1 MKVILLADVPK
12 LGQKREVKNVA
23 PGYARNFLFPRGLA
37 TVLTSSAALELDSEI
52 MAKRALAEKELVQ
65 AQALARKL
73 DGLEVEIP
81 VKVAKGGSAAYAA
94 VSSQKIAE
102 TLRKLGYDID
112 KKWVELKEPIKKI
125 GEYKIKINLPHDLE
139 AEITAAIVSEGGA
152 DQAGKKEERGN

>member
-1 MKVILLADVPK
+1 MALRTEFASALNQAAS
-12 LGQKREVKNVA
+12 E
-23 PGYARNFLFPRGLA
+23 RGLDA
-37 TVLTSSAALELDSEI
+37 EEIVGIIKEAVKAAYRKTYGTTSVEEED
-52 MAKRALAEKELVQ
+52 
-65 AQALARKL
+65 

-94 VSSQKIAE
+94 ISSQKIAE
-102 TLRKLGYDID
+102 TLQKLGYDID